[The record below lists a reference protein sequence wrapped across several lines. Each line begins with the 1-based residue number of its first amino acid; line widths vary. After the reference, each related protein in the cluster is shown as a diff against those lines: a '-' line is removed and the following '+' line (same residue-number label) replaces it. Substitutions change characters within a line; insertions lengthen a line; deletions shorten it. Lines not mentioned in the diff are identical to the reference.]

1 MENAEFIQKVL
12 LSVVVGCLCLAVP
25 VGLIALRV
33 SPWWRRRTKRKKH
46 STTKYPTALEDT
58 KKASDKIRPTDTV
71 EVPKQPRPGTLSGP
85 AHRPGIGHYSHEDEV
100 FPNGCTR
107 AQYHGA
113 GINDSTIEYLGLDL
127 DPGAPSPQD
136 AGMAIAEAI
145 GGGYYPP
152 PQPPLEDWMHPLR
165 PDYEAEHLRQEL
177 DNLEDR
183 AICLGVE
190 YEVGRLREQLDGMR
204 TLGLDQE
211 IDHLRRQL
219 DDLEGAIAEEAL
231 SDDW

>member
-1 MENAEFIQKVL
+1 
-12 LSVVVGCLCLAVP
+12 
-25 VGLIALRV
+25 
-33 SPWWRRRTKRKKH
+33 
-46 STTKYPTALEDT
+46 
-58 KKASDKIRPTDTV
+58 
-71 EVPKQPRPGTLSGP
+71 
-85 AHRPGIGHYSHEDEV
+85 
-100 FPNGCTR
+100 
-107 AQYHGA
+107 
-113 GINDSTIEYLGLDL
+113 
-127 DPGAPSPQD
+127 
-136 AGMAIAEAI
+136 
-145 GGGYYPP
+145 
-152 PQPPLEDWMHPLR
+152 MHPLR

-190 YEVGRLREQLDGMR
+190 YEVGHLREQLDGMR